1 MAESAP
7 ALPFLSRPDHIFPT
21 LTDAQIARVAAH
33 GKVRRVPAGEVLV
46 EVGDLVL
53 HFYVIQSGEVEVVR
67 ASTEGETVVA
77 VYRAGHFTGEVSM
90 IAGGRGMMRVR
101 ARSAAEVLELTREE
115 LASLVQIDAELSE
128 ILMRAF
134 ILRRVELVAAG
145 MGDVVLIGSMH
156 SVDTLRIK
164 EFLMR
169 NNHPYQ
175 YVDLDKD
182 PDVQHLLDRFHVGVE
197 EVPVLICRGEH
208 VLRNPSVQTIAECL
222 GFNEAID
229 RTHVRDVIVVGA
241 GPSGLAAAVY
251 AASEGLDVLVIE
263 CNAPGGQ
270 AGSSSRIENYLGFP
284 EGITG
289 QQLASSAFTQARK
302 FGAEIMIAKKA
313 TRLTCDRK
321 PYSIEIDD
329 DARVAARSVIIA
341 TGAEYRRPSLQNL
354 EKFEGAG
361 VYYGATFVEAQLC
374 GGEEVVVVGGG
385 NSAGQ
390 AAVFLAQGARK
401 VHIVVRARGLAE
413 HMSRYLIRRIEDTS
427 GDRAAR
433 AHRHDGARRGRS
445 CRARPMAE
453 QRERP
458 GRDARHPARVHHDR
472 RAAEDR
478 MARRLR
484 RARRQGI
491 HQDRSRA
498 LGERSRGRPLAAHAP
513 FLPARDQPARRV
525 CRRRRAQRQRQARR
539 LRGGRGLDR
548 RVVRPPR
555 ARRVAR
561 VCAHSSRRIRCVTR
575 CWISACAIA
584 PVPPAGRR
592 RRCGRA

>member
-33 GKVRRVPAGEVLV
+33 GTVRRVPAGEVLV
-46 EVGDLVL
+46 EAGDLVL

-77 VYRAGHFTGEVSM
+77 VYHAGHFTGEVSM

-145 MGDVVLIGSMH
+145 MGDVVLVGSRH

-270 AGSSSRIENYLGFP
+270 AASSSRIENYLGFP

-302 FGAEIMIAKKA
+302 FGAEIMIAKQA

-374 GGEEVVVVGGG
+374 GGEDVVVVGGG

-390 AAVFLAQGARK
+390 AAVFLAQSARK

-413 HMSRYLIRRIEDTS
+413 HMSRYLIRRIE
-427 GDRAAR
+427 
-433 AHRHDGARRGRS
+433 
-445 CRARPMAE
+445 E
-453 QRERP
+453 
-458 GRDARHPARVHHDR
+458 HPAIELHARTDMMALEGDDHVERVRWRNSESGLVETHDIR
-472 RAAEDR
+472 HVFI
-478 MARRLR
+478 MT
-484 RARRQGI
+484 G
-491 HQDRSRA
+491 A
-498 LGERSRGRPLAAHAP
+498 LPKTGWLDGCVTLDDKGFIKTGPELSANDLAAAQWPLTRHSYLLETS
-513 FLPARDQPARRV
+513 LPGVFAVGD
-525 CRRRRAQRQRQARR
+525 
-539 LRGGRGLDR
+539 
-548 RVVRPPR
+548 VRSGNVK
-555 ARRVAR
+555 RVASAVGEGSIAVSFVHR
-561 VCAHSSRRIRCVTR
+561 VLAE
-575 CWISACAIA
+575 
-584 PVPPAGRR
+584 
-592 RRCGRA
+592 

>member
-46 EVGDLVL
+46 EAGDLVL

-374 GGEEVVVVGGG
+374 GGEDVVVVGGG

-413 HMSRYLIRRIEDTS
+413 HMSRYLIRRIEEHPAIELHARTDMMALEGDDHVERVRWRNSES
-427 GDRAAR
+427 GLVETHDIRHVFIMTGALPKTGWLDGCVALDDKGFIKTGPELSATDLAAAR
-433 AHRHDGARRGRS
+433 WPLTRHSYLLETSLPGVFAVGDVRS
-445 CRARPMAE
+445 
-453 QRERP
+453 
-458 GRDARHPARVHHDR
+458 GNVK
-472 RAAEDR
+472 
-478 MARRLR
+478 
-484 RARRQGI
+484 
-491 HQDRSRA
+491 
-498 LGERSRGRPLAAHAP
+498 
-513 FLPARDQPARRV
+513 
-525 CRRRRAQRQRQARR
+525 
-539 LRGGRGLDR
+539 
-548 RVVRPPR
+548 
-555 ARRVAR
+555 RVASAVGEGSIAVSFVHR
-561 VCAHSSRRIRCVTR
+561 VLAE
-575 CWISACAIA
+575 
-584 PVPPAGRR
+584 
-592 RRCGRA
+592 

>member
-33 GKVRRVPAGEVLV
+33 GTVRRVPAGEVLV
-46 EVGDLVL
+46 EAGDLVL

-77 VYRAGHFTGEVSM
+77 VYHAGHFTGEVSM

-145 MGDVVLIGSMH
+145 MGDVVLVGSRH

-270 AGSSSRIENYLGFP
+270 AASSSRIENYLGFP

-302 FGAEIMIAKKA
+302 FGAEIMIAKQA

-321 PYSIEIDD
+321 PYSIEIDG

-374 GGEEVVVVGGG
+374 GGEDVVVVGGG

-390 AAVFLAQGARK
+390 AAVFLAQSARK

-413 HMSRYLIRRIEDTS
+413 HMSRYLIRRIE
-427 GDRAAR
+427 
-433 AHRHDGARRGRS
+433 
-445 CRARPMAE
+445 E
-453 QRERP
+453 
-458 GRDARHPARVHHDR
+458 HPAIELHARTDMMALEGDDHVERVRWRNSESGLVETHDIR
-472 RAAEDR
+472 HVFI
-478 MARRLR
+478 MT
-484 RARRQGI
+484 G
-491 HQDRSRA
+491 A
-498 LGERSRGRPLAAHAP
+498 LPKTGWLDGCVTLDDKGFIKTGPELSANDLAAAQWPLTRHSYLLETS
-513 FLPARDQPARRV
+513 LPGVFAVGD
-525 CRRRRAQRQRQARR
+525 
-539 LRGGRGLDR
+539 
-548 RVVRPPR
+548 VRSGNVK
-555 ARRVAR
+555 RVASAVGEGSIAVSFVHR
-561 VCAHSSRRIRCVTR
+561 VLAE
-575 CWISACAIA
+575 
-584 PVPPAGRR
+584 
-592 RRCGRA
+592 